1 MPISVSF
8 MRKLDGVSPE
18 IKEALLSF
26 MEEVEVSKQELVTRS
41 DFNELKEIVRESAEI
56 QRKTEQRLD
65 KLEVTVQE
73 LAEAQKR
80 TEQRLN
86 ELAEAQKRT
95 EQRLNE
101 LAEAQRKT
109 EEKVNELAEAQK
121 RTEQRL
127 NELAEAQ
134 EKTEEEVGK
143 LAVGLHGIR
152 GQVGGLSRS
161 VAYAL
166 ENEAYRNLP
175 SFLKEKYGI
184 EVIDRLI
191 RFDLKGEEIN
201 LFARAKRNGEEV
213 ILVGESVLRLDDK
226 GKLKDIKRK
235 ADIVF
240 EEYGTK
246 ASPIIVTHFATS
258 RVMEEAKK
266 AGFLVIQSF
275 EW

>member
-18 IKEALLSF
+18 IKEALLSLI
-26 MEEVEVSKQELVTRS
+26 EEVEISKQELVTRS

-56 QRKTEQRLD
+56 QRKTEQRFD

-73 LAEAQKR
+73 LVEAQKK
-80 TEQRLN
+80 TEQRVDKLTETLN
-86 ELAEAQKRT
+86 ELAEAQKKT
-95 EQRLNE
+95 EQR
-101 LAEAQRKT
+101 
-109 EEKVNELAEAQK
+109 VNELAEAQK
-121 RTEQRL
+121 
-127 NELAEAQ
+127 
-134 EKTEEEVGK
+134 KTEEEVRK
-143 LAVGLHGIR
+143 LAVGLKGVR

-191 RFDLKGEEIN
+191 RFELKGEEIN
-201 LFARAKRNGEEV
+201 LFARAKRNGEEE

-246 ASPIIVTHFATS
+246 VSPIIVTHFATS